1 MENGP
6 QDQPT
11 QQPTQPPVQAQPQ
24 PEQKVIQVK
33 FEDDLI
39 LSFKEDALDDMR
51 LFDVLDEFSTTNE
64 FALRRLF
71 PILFGKAEWEK
82 AYAYY
87 ENAGRPFKISHMMK
101 VFEEQVAPHLNDPAF
116 LRK

>member
-1 MENGP
+1 MNP
-6 QDQPT
+6 QAQDNT
-11 QQPTQPPVQAQPQ
+11 QQPTQPVQATPQ
-24 PEQKVIQVK
+24 PEQKEIQVR

-71 PILFGKAEWEK
+71 PILFGQKQWET

-87 ENAGRPFKISHMMK
+87 EKAGRPFKISHMMK
-101 VFEEQVAPHLNDPAF
+101 VFEEQVAPHLQDPAF